1 MTILFSEQLE
11 TVRRFYVG
19 DYNDL
24 IYVIAVG
31 YQGGNKLEGVKR
43 QKTQNGVVYAK
54 PPTLPN

>member
-1 MTILFSEQLE
+1 MVRKKCRVFQGIVTILFSEQLE

-31 YQGGNKLEGVKR
+31 YQEEIS
-43 QKTQNGVVYAK
+43 
-54 PPTLPN
+54 

>member
-24 IYVIAVG
+24 ILCYCWLS
-31 YQGGNKLEGVKR
+31 GGNKLEGVKDKR
-43 QKTQNGVVYAK
+43 LKMEWFMLSL
-54 PPTLPN
+54 TLPN

>member
-1 MTILFSEQLE
+1 MVTILFSEQLE

-31 YQGGNKLEGVKR
+31 YQEETS
-43 QKTQNGVVYAK
+43 QKVLKTKDSKWSG
-54 PPTLPN
+54 LC